1 MIAGGRQ
8 AAAAFS
14 TKGASNGTN
23 ARRHAARDMF
33 LPTPVNH
40 RTHASSMLTDA
51 QRKHLRRLG
60 HDRNPIVLIGNNG
73 LGPNLI
79 AEMDRAL
86 TDHELVKVRARVGD
100 RNLRDD
106 LLAELATATRSELV
120 QRIGHVALYYRP
132 DPEQPRIL
140 LPDGSD

>member
-1 MIAGGRQ
+1 MTLGPRAQHDGFLMRYRVVSGMIAALRVQ
-8 AAAAFS
+8 PLWL
-14 TKGASNGTN
+14 
-23 ARRHAARDMF
+23 DYP
-33 LPTPVNH
+33 LPPTPYPLP
-40 RTHASSMLTDA
+40 MLSDA

-60 HDRNPIVLIGNNG
+60 HDRNPVVLIGNNG

-100 RNLRDD
+100 RDLRDQ

-132 DPEQPRIL
+132 DPEKPAIL
-140 LPDGSD
+140 LPDA